1 LHAPRRGPGPATRSA
16 ARTRQADASTSP
28 HSRYID
34 VPLTNSYKDQ
44 IDDWLAEY
52 TGEQGE

>member
-16 ARTRQADASTSP
+16 ARTRPADASTSP
-28 HSRYID
+28 HRYID

-52 TGEQGE
+52 AGEAQGE